1 VSFPAPAQ
9 TEFVTEVTVGPEA
22 AVIRAFGILSD
33 FTASILDACVSQL
46 WLEGVAT
53 VDLDLRGIVYAAGSA
68 APTLDAWTD
77 RAADA
82 AGDLRLQ
89 PPRLASG
96 N

>member
-1 VSFPAPAQ
+1 VSFPATAT
-9 TEFVTEVTVGPEA
+9 TEFVTEVTLDPKV
-22 AVIRAFGILSD
+22 VVVRAFGILND
-33 FTASILDACVSQL
+33 VTASILDACVTQL
-46 WLEGVAT
+46 WLEGVVT
-53 VDLDLRGIVYAAGSA
+53 VHLDLRGIVYAAGSA

-82 AGDLRLQ
+82 AGDLLLR